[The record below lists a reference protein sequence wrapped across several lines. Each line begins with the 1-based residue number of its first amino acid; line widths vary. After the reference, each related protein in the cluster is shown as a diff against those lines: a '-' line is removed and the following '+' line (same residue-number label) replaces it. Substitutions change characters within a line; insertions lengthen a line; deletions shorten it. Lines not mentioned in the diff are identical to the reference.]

1 MRFGMVIDPVTGDVV
16 VEIALAAS
24 RPVWQIVAE
33 VQVAVQAT
41 RQDSGTGREVLV
53 RVQSLS

>member
-1 MRFGMVIDPVTGDVV
+1 MVIDPVTGDVV